1 MAQKKLQKDS
11 RFEAHDLDGDGI
23 VTDEEIAREKEMVE
37 LELREEKAKQQQ
49 SMAWVAMGS
58 MLVFSTFLFLPI
70 IPDSRVNALADLLGL
85 FYIAQAGVVG
95 GVYGRIGM
103 DEPKI
108 IFRYQ
113 GRLNKYREYE
123 RWAKIRRKNLQV
135 RLTKR
140 KREKDA

>member
-1 MAQKKLQKDS
+1 
-11 RFEAHDLDGDGI
+11 
-23 VTDEEIAREKEMVE
+23 
-37 LELREEKAKQQQ
+37 
-49 SMAWVAMGS
+49 
-58 MLVFSTFLFLPI
+58 
-70 IPDSRVNALADLLGL
+70 
-85 FYIAQAGVVG
+85 
-95 GVYGRIGM
+95 M

-135 RLTKR
+135 RLAKR